1 MPAKKTVK
9 ATEAAETEVKTVKK
23 AAAKKTTKKAAETE
37 ADPKTETK
45 TAVKKTAAKKT
56 TAKKAETA
64 AAAEEK
70 APAKKT
76 VKKTAAKKAETAA
89 PAEEAAPAKKTTRK
103 TAARKSTEE
112 KAPAKK
118 TARKTA
124 KKAEEKPE
132 VIKKT
137 VKDYEDIINWKKGE
151 AHAMDWLY
159 IEINAGDL
167 LTEVEAGVDNLSTA
181 CNAILNCM
189 LEGDGYIVEP
199 AEENKVSDTL
209 TVRYY
214 CDNLSETR
222 RKYFE
227 V

>member
-9 ATEAAETEVKTVKK
+9 ATDAAETEVKTVKK
-23 AAAKKTTKKAAETE
+23 AAKKTTAKKTAEDTAETTTVKKAA
-37 ADPKTETK
+37 AKK
-45 TAVKKTAAKKT
+45 TATVKKTAAKK
-56 TAKKAETA
+56 AEA
-64 AAAEEK
+64 PAAEEK
-70 APAKKT
+70 ATAKKT
-76 VKKTAAKKAETAA
+76 VKKTAAKK
-89 PAEEAAPAKKTTRK
+89 
-103 TAARKSTEE
+103 STEE

-118 TARKTA
+118 TTKKTA
-124 KKAEEKPE
+124 KKAEEKVE
-132 VIKKT
+132 VVKRT

-167 LTEVEAGVDNLSTA
+167 LTEVEAGVDNLATT

-189 LEGDGYIVEP
+189 LEGDGFIVEP

-222 RKYFE
+222 KKYFDR
-227 V
+227 

>member
-9 ATEAAETEVKTVKK
+9 ATDAAETEVKTVKK
-23 AAAKKTTKKAAETE
+23 AAAKKTTAKKTAEEAET
-37 ADPKTETK
+37 KTETK
-45 TAVKKTAAKKT
+45 AAVKKTAAKKT

-76 VKKTAAKKAETAA
+76 VKKTAA
-89 PAEEAAPAKKTTRK
+89 AK
-103 TAARKSTEE
+103 KSTEE

-118 TARKTA
+118 TTRKTA

-132 VIKKT
+132 VVKRT

-167 LTEVEAGVDNLSTA
+167 LTEVEAGVDNLATT

-189 LEGDGYIVEP
+189 LEGDGFIVEP

-222 RKYFE
+222 KKYFDR
-227 V
+227 